1 VLVLKGANM
10 IRRRTLWGAY
20 VSLVFGVVSWTAKSI
35 AALLFTLAFVILVV
49 YVLAILGVFR

>member
-1 VLVLKGANM
+1 M